1 MNLGDRPTVAGQKIV
16 AEVHLF
22 NFSDN
27 LYDQSLRV
35 ELLQF
40 LRPEQKFSGLDSLK
54 AQIVQDCQ
62 QAQAML
68 LKADSIDESL

>member
-1 MNLGDRPTVAGQKIV
+1 MNLGDRPTVDGQKVI

-27 LYDQSLRV
+27 LYNQPLRV

-68 LKADSIDESL
+68 LKADLIY

>member
-1 MNLGDRPTVAGQKIV
+1 
-16 AEVHLF
+16 VHLF

-68 LKADSIDESL
+68 LKADLIY

>member
-1 MNLGDRPTVAGQKIV
+1 MY
-16 AEVHLF
+16 LF

-27 LYDQSLRV
+27 LYDQSLRI

-54 AQIVQDCQ
+54 AQIAQDCQ
-62 QAQAML
+62 QAQALL
-68 LKADSIDESL
+68 LKADSID

>member
-1 MNLGDRPTVAGQKIV
+1 MNLGDRPTVDGQKIL

-54 AQIVQDCQ
+54 AQIAKDCQ
-62 QAQAML
+62 QAQALL
-68 LKADSIDESL
+68 LKADLIY

>member
-1 MNLGDRPTVAGQKIV
+1 MRAKTRNPCHITNVEL
-16 AEVHLF
+16 L
-22 NFSDN
+22 S
-27 LYDQSLRV
+27 YDQSLRV

-68 LKADSIDESL
+68 LKADLID

>member
-1 MNLGDRPTVAGQKIV
+1 MNLGDRPTVDGQTIL

-68 LKADSIDESL
+68 LNTDSID

>member
-1 MNLGDRPTVAGQKIV
+1 MNLGDRPTVDGQTIL

-68 LKADSIDESL
+68 LKADLID

>member
-1 MNLGDRPTVAGQKIV
+1 MNLGNRPTVDGQKVV
-16 AEVHLF
+16 AEVYLF

-27 LYDQSLRV
+27 LYDQSLRI

-40 LRPEQKFSGLDSLK
+40 LRPERKFSGLDSLK

-62 QAQAML
+62 QAQALL
-68 LKADSIDESL
+68 LKADSID

>member
-1 MNLGDRPTVAGQKIV
+1 MNLGDRPTVDGQKVI

-54 AQIVQDCQ
+54 AQIAQDCQ

-68 LKADSIDESL
+68 LKADLID

>member
-1 MNLGDRPTVAGQKIV
+1 MNLGDRPTVDGQKVV

-68 LKADSIDESL
+68 LKADLID

>member
-1 MNLGDRPTVAGQKIV
+1 
-16 AEVHLF
+16 
-22 NFSDN
+22 
-27 LYDQSLRV
+27 
-35 ELLQF
+35 LQF

>member
-1 MNLGDRPTVAGQKIV
+1 
-16 AEVHLF
+16 VHLF

-27 LYDQSLRV
+27 LYNQSLRV

-68 LKADSIDESL
+68 LKADSIY

>member
-1 MNLGDRPTVAGQKIV
+1 MNLGDRPTVDGQKIL

-40 LRPEQKFSGLDSLK
+40 LRPEQRFSGLDSLK

-68 LKADSIDESL
+68 LKADSID